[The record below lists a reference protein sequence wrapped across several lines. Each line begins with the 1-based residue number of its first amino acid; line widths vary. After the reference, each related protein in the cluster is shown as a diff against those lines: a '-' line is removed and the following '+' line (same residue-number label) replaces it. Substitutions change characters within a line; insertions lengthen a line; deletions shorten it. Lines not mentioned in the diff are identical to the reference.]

1 VFGTMTNNLL
11 IGYTKQDESRAQ
23 INLFPFVVIGAGDG
37 SALTSFGSEPF
48 TPFNLLFYHT
58 FQVQDSVTMFKK
70 NHSITFG
77 GNLEKFHSDNSFYFG
92 IQSAY
97 SYNTLADFYAD
108 ANSYLANPNRTVSPV
123 QLSIFQVKYLLQP
136 GQTTPPLQPLDVTYW
151 RRLHPGR
158 VAAEGEP
165 DGDGRPARRRAEV
178 RQHGVQQ
185 PGRQCPDVSRPG
197 WLAGPVQQRRAAGD
211 DAVLVAA
218 CRRELG
224 RTGDGATQVRGGT
237 GLFSGKPPYVWISNQ
252 IGNTGVLYGFAQ
264 TNNTT
269 AFPFNPSPDRY
280 KPAPTGGAAAS
291 YELDVTGPGLP
302 LPADLALEHRRRSPA
317 AVGLDRHARLHLQP
331 RCQRAGLPQRQPAG
345 GEFRLYRRRQPSAVG
360 RNRHVAGMRCDREC
374 RRLLPAPEQHARQPG
389 DGGLRHQEPERE
401 LVAEHLG
408 RADEEPHARL
418 LAQGRVQL
426 RRLEEHGRALVHGS
440 HLVGIGKSDRVRPEQ
455 PGARLLGQFTGKR
468 IFLAASYGAQWFKFG
483 TTTFSMFYDGHTNG
497 NTSYVF
503 AGDANGDTQTNDLI
517 YIPRDT
523 AEMNFRPLT
532 VAHGRTYTAAEQAAA
547 FEQLIQ
553 SDKYMRSRRGQYAE
567 RNAVFLP
574 LVHRTDFSISQDL
587 FANVKGRRHSGQI
600 RLDVTNFT
608 NLLNSDWGVGRRVV
622 NTQILTSPQ
631 ADANGRLSY
640 NLQTLSGNLITN
652 SLQTSANIAS
662 IPSQASDVYIMMLSF
677 RYTFQ

>member
-1 VFGTMTNNLL
+1 MTNNLL

-108 ANSYLANPNRTVSPV
+108 ANGYLANPNRTVSPV

-136 GQTTPPLQPLDVTYW
+136 GQTTPPLQPLDVTYGGGYIQDEW
-151 RRLHPGR
+151 RPKANLTVTAGLR
-158 VAAEGEP
+158 VDVPMFGNTAFDNPAADALTFRDQ
-165 DGDGRPARRRAEV
+165 DG
-178 RQHGVQQ
+178 
-185 PGRQCPDVSRPG
+185 S
-197 WLAGPVQQRRAAGD
+197 PVQYNSGALPETTPYWSPRVGLNWDVNGD
-211 DAVLVAA
+211 A
-218 CRRELG
+218 
-224 RTGDGATQVRGGT
+224 ATQVRGGT

-269 AFPFNPSPDRY
+269 AFPFNPNPDSY
-280 KPAPTGGAAAS
+280 KPAPTGARGG
-291 YELDVTGPGLP
+291 ELRARRDRPGLP
-302 LPADLALEHRRRSPA
+302 LPADVAHEHRRRSPA
-317 AVGLDRHARLHLQP
+317 AVGPRRHARLHLQP

-345 GEFRLYRRRQPSAVG
+345 GEFRLYRRRQPSALG

-374 RRLLPAPEQHARQPG
+374 RRVLPAPEQRAWQPG
-389 DGGLRHQEPERE
+389 HGGLRHQEPERE

-408 RADEEPHARL
+408 RADEEPDPRL
-418 LAQGRVQL
+418 LVQGRVQL

-440 HLVGIGKSDRVRPEQ
+440 HLVGIGQSDRVRPEQ
-455 PGARLLGQFTGKR
+455 PGARPTR
-468 IFLAASYGAQWFKFG
+468 PIRPASASSWRPATARSSSSSERPRSRCS
-483 TTTFSMFYDGHTNG
+483 TTATPTATPASSSRVTP
-497 NTSYVF
+497 T
-503 AGDANGDTQTNDLI
+503 ATPQTNDLI

-523 AEMNFRPLT
+523 SEMNFRPLT
-532 VAHGRTYTAAEQAAA
+532 VAATARTYTAAEQAAA

-553 SDKYMRSRRGQYAE
+553 SDNYLRSHRGQYAE

-574 LVHRTDFSISQDL
+574 MVHRTDFSISQDL

-600 RLDVTNFT
+600 RLDITNFT
-608 NLLNSDWGVGRRVV
+608 NLLNADWGVGRRVV

-631 ADANGRLSY
+631 PMPTAGCR
-640 NLQTLSGNLITN
+640 TTCRR
-652 SLQTSANIAS
+652 SAA
-662 IPSQASDVYIMMLSF
+662 
-677 RYTFQ
+677 T